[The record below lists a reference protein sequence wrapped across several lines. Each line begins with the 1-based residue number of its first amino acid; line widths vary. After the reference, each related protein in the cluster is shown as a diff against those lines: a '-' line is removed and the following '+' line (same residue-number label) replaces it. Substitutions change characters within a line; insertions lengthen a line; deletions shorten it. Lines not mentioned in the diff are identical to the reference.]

1 MCDLHRPRLISLSSD
16 AVVTMIAGPAF
27 VLMTF
32 DGSVWLMR
40 WQNHFEMQLSK
51 APESN
56 SAVASVLPTL
66 AV

>member
-1 MCDLHRPRLISLSSD
+1 MHSLHRPRLISSSFD

-32 DGSVWLMR
+32 DSSVWLMR
-40 WQNHFEMQLSK
+40 SQNHFEMQLSEV
-51 APESN
+51 PESN